1 MLNRHEGDGIR
12 KQMPLRSFAR
22 VTDPFNSGHSSVIR
36 HGPASVTRS
45 TQSPLSISSRFIA
58 TGSGHRYTQDIL
70 PGCGLAAS
78 RDHVQAVNM
87 PIFEFHCEAC
97 DRDFEELVSSSGSA
111 RAVQCPQ
118 CGERKAMRKISVFA
132 AQAGGQPARSSA
144 PAGGCG
150 RCGDPSGPCGM

>member
-1 MLNRHEGDGIR
+1 
-12 KQMPLRSFAR
+12 
-22 VTDPFNSGHSSVIR
+22 
-36 HGPASVTRS
+36 
-45 TQSPLSISSRFIA
+45 
-58 TGSGHRYTQDIL
+58 
-70 PGCGLAAS
+70 
-78 RDHVQAVNM
+78 M